1 MMGLIERLFG
11 EAAPSAGRR
20 RPLPRGFSEDKV
32 AAAALLVEAGL
43 SDGHFGEV
51 ERGRIEGILAR
62 RFELPADLAAEL
74 LEIAEIKA
82 RESVEWH
89 GFTRVVKESCS
100 HEERVHLIELLWEVA
115 LADDELH
122 DYEASLIRRLCGL
135 LYVSGRESAEA
146 RNRARSRLEGGGGGN
161 IGMG

>member
-1 MMGLIERLFG
+1 MLGLIDKLFG
-11 EAAPSAGRR
+11 DAASGKRAHGAAAG
-20 RPLPRGFSEDKV
+20 FAEEKI

-43 SDGHFGEV
+43 SDGHLGEG
-51 ERGRIEGILAR
+51 ERERIEHILAR

-74 LEIAEIKA
+74 LDAAEAKA

-89 GFTRVVKESCS
+89 GFTRVVKEACS
-100 HEERVHLIELLWEVA
+100 HEERLQLIELLWEVA

-146 RNRARSRLEGGGGGN
+146 RARAKARLEGA
-161 IGMG
+161 